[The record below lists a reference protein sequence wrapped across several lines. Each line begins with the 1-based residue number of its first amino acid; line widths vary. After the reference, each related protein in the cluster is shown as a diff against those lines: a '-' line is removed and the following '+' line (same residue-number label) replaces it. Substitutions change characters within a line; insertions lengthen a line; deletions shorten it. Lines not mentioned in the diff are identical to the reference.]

1 MRNVVIAALL
11 LSCFSGCEKSNLP
24 TTVPAEGV
32 VTLDGEKISEATILL
47 IADKGTYNADA
58 VSDKDGK
65 FKLNAFAEKGGA
77 VPGSYRVLISKTIN
91 AAAASKDGESGVNLK
106 YGLPKKYS
114 DVMTSGLTYTLG
126 EDGDKNIKFDL
137 VSK

>member
-1 MRNVVIAALL
+1 
-11 LSCFSGCEKSNLP
+11 LP
-24 TTVPAEGV
+24 KTVPAEGV
-32 VTLDGEKISEATILL
+32 ITLDGEKVSEATILL
-47 IADKGTYNADA
+47 IADKGSINADA

-65 FKLNAFAEKGGA
+65 FKLKAFAEKGGA

-91 AAAASKDGESGVNLK
+91 EAGVGKNGESGVNLK

-126 EDGDKNIKFDL
+126 QDGDKNMKFDL
-137 VSK
+137 VTK